1 MPGNTA
7 ISSGGSFFPAGWN
20 DEKLAGTDTIRS
32 MNLHF
37 GKNAEVDCGLHDQ
50 DGGKIYKPFFIT
62 DTGIICT
69 RVEFS
74 DENGQNLGGAF
85 SYSFNGQ
92 NKAGQISSGESLLL
106 HHDESVTILGRPV
119 GTRYTVTEETV
130 SSWTAAPGREQTGVI
145 FQDGEAIAAFTNA
158 KSYTP
163 SELDETKRPT
173 PNPTPTP
180 IPTVTPSPS
189 PTPGATPVPS
199 VTPSP
204 THSAIPTPEPMPTA
218 APPTE
223 TPTYPPELPDPND
236 PDSPEVITIEEGVPK
251 TYVKVWNPET
261 EEWEYIDEEDVPL
274 WGAVPE
280 TGEGSSPVFWA
291 ALAVVSLGG
300 LSALLMPPRKRRGR
314 KLRKSP
320 LESLIPEDFWSE

>member
-37 GKNAEVDCGLHDQ
+37 GKNAEVDYGLHDQ

-62 DTGIICT
+62 GTGFICT
-69 RVEFS
+69 RVEFT
-74 DENGQNLGGAF
+74 DENGQDLGGAF
-85 SYSFNGQ
+85 SYSFYGQ

-106 HHDESVTILGRPV
+106 HHDESITILGRPV
-119 GTRYTVTEETV
+119 GTRYTVTEEAI
-130 SSWTAAPGREQTGVI
+130 SGWTAAPGREQTGVI
-145 FQDGEAIAAFTNA
+145 SQDGEAIAAFTNA

-163 SELDETKRPT
+163 
-173 PNPTPTP
+173 
-180 IPTVTPSPS
+180 
-189 PTPGATPVPS
+189 
-199 VTPSP
+199 
-204 THSAIPTPEPMPTA
+204 PEPTPTA

-236 PDSPEVITIEEGVPK
+236 PDSPEVITIEEEGVPK

-300 LSALLMPPRKRRGR
+300 LSALLLPPRKRRGR
-314 KLRKSP
+314 RLRKSP
-320 LESLIPEDFWSE
+320 LESLIPEDFWNRA